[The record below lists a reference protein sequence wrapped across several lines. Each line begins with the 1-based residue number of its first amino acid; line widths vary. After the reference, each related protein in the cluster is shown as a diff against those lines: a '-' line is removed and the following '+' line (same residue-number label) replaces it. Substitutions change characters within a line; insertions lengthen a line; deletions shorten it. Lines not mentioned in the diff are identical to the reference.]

1 MNFSKVRNIAV
12 REYSAAVRSKS
23 FLISLV
29 LFPILMSGGLIA
41 QRVGQKIGD
50 TNTYRVAVINGS
62 GDPSLF
68 DVIQRAV
75 ANHNQHE
82 IYDSSGRQVRGRF
95 ELEAAPSVNFNDT
108 DELDRIRLQLSNRV
122 HSGALLAFV
131 EIGPA
136 VMKPAT
142 ANRDDGAVIRYCTNR
157 PTYQDFIALLRTA
170 LPPAIVRHRLQGAG
184 TDFVRL
190 EPLLWSPRVD
200 QAGLVEQKNG
210 KIAFQSG
217 AGQVANVLVPI
228 FLILLMFVITMMG
241 TSPMAA
247 NVIEEKQLRIAE
259 VLLGSVTPME
269 LMMGKL
275 LGGVGVSL
283 TLAAI
288 FIGGAAYL
296 ASSTGFSSYISM
308 QSIGWFFFFTIVGT
322 FLYGALFV
330 ASGAACSNVKEVQG
344 FMMPV
349 MLLIALPMFVLGPV
363 LQNPSGSLATV
374 MSFFPLSAPMIMVLR
389 LTIPPGVAAW
399 EPLVAAALTLAA
411 TVACVWMAGRI
422 FRVGILMQGK
432 GANYTAVFRW
442 IVRG

>member
-1 MNFSKVRNIAV
+1 MNLHKVHYIAV

-23 FLISLV
+23 FLVSLV

-50 TNTYRVAVINGS
+50 TNTYRVALINGS
-62 GDPSLF
+62 GDASLF
-68 DVIQRAV
+68 DVVERAV

-82 IYDSSGRQVRGRF
+82 ITDGSGRQMRGRF
-95 ELEAAPSVNFNDT
+95 ELEAAPPVDWNDT
-108 DELDRIRLQLSNRV
+108 VKLDRLRLQLSDRV
-122 HSGALLAFV
+122 RSGALLAFV

-136 VMKPAT
+136 VMNPAKPGK
-142 ANRDDGAVIRYCTNR
+142 DDGAAIRYCTNR

-170 LPPAIVRHRLQGAG
+170 LPPAIVQQRMRSAG

-190 EPLLWSPRVD
+190 QPLLWTPPIMES
-200 QAGLVEQKNG
+200 GLVEQTRG

-228 FLILLMFVITMMG
+228 VMILLMFMVTMMG

-275 LGGVGVSL
+275 LGGVAVSL

-288 FIGGAAYL
+288 FVGGAAYL
-296 ASSTGFSSYISM
+296 ASTTGFSTSISKE
-308 QSIGWFFFFTIVGT
+308 SVAWFFFFTIVAT

-330 ASGAACSNVKEVQG
+330 ASGAACSNVKEVQS

-389 LTIPPGVAAW
+389 LTIPPGVPAW
-399 EPLVAAALTLAA
+399 EPIVAAVLTLAA
-411 TVACVWMAGRI
+411 TVACVWVAGRI

-432 GANYTAVFRW
+432 GANYAAVLRW
-442 IVRG
+442 IIRG